1 MTEQICT
8 RCLMDTSVPRITFDT
23 DGVCNFCHFH
33 DLLEEEYPLDASGEH
48 QLASIYETTRRQGQG
63 RDYDCVIGI
72 SGGRDSTYL
81 LYHLTRNIGLRCL
94 AVNFNDGF
102 ANPVAGENMRKAT
115 RKLGVP
121 LRTISADWRESKDLK
136 LACLKASMPDLNL
149 ATDVGL
155 GAALYGVAAAENV
168 RSIYLGQ
175 SFRTEGIA
183 PLEWN
188 YLDGRYLSAVH
199 KRFGSI
205 QLRPWKPDD
214 PGFHLN
220 WTHMIYYSV
229 VRRIRAVTPFYFMNY
244 VREDVDR
251 ILEDELGWTNP
262 GAHYYDDLY
271 QSLLTYVIRTKF
283 GIDRRKFNYSA
294 LVRSGQMTREEG
306 LERLN
311 GIYSVE
317 DPKVID
323 LCIKRL
329 GLTRE
334 EFEKIIDAPPKTF
347 WDYPNLVSWLRRF
360 SFAVRLLADAHIIPK
375 STYIKY
381 CSGII

>member
-1 MTEQICT
+1 
-8 RCLMDTSVPRITFDT
+8 MDTSVPRISFDAN
-23 DGVCNFCHFH
+23 GVCNFCHFH
-33 DLLEEEYPLDASGEH
+33 DLLEEEYPLDGSGTQ
-48 QLASIYETTRRQGQG
+48 QLERIYESNRAQG
-63 RDYDCVIGI
+63 RGKEYDCVVGI

-81 LYHLTRNIGLRCL
+81 LHHLTRNVGLRCL

-115 RKLGVP
+115 RKLGVK

-136 LACLKASMPDLNL
+136 LACLKGSTPDLNL

-155 GAALYGVAAAENV
+155 GAALYGVAAAEGL
-168 RSIYLGQ
+168 RYIYVGQ

-188 YLDGRYLSAVH
+188 YLDGRYLRAIH
-199 KRFGSI
+199 DRFGSI
-205 QLRPWKPDD
+205 KLRPWKSDD
-214 PGFHLN
+214 PGFHLDWN
-220 WTHMIYYSV
+220 HVFYYAV
-229 VRRIRAVTPFYFMNY
+229 IRRIRAITPYYFMEY
-244 VREDVDR
+244 VREDVDKV
-251 ILEDELGWTNP
+251 LTTELDWVNP

-271 QSLLTYVIRTKF
+271 QSLLSYVIRTKF

-294 LVRSGQMTREEG
+294 LVRSGQMTREDG
-306 LERLN
+306 LDRLSGVN
-311 GIYSVE
+311 AVE

-329 GLTRE
+329 GLTRD
-334 EFEKIIDAPPKTF
+334 EFDAIIDTPPKTF
-347 WDYPNLVSWLRRF
+347 WDYPNLVTLLRRF
-360 SFAVRLLADAHIIPK
+360 SFAVRMLSDAHVIPK